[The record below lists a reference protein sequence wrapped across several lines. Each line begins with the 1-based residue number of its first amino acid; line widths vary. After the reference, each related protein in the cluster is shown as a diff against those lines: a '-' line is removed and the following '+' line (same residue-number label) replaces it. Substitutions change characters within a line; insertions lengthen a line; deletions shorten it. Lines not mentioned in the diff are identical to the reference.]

1 MRKSKF
7 RLITNFRLAI
17 QLLIFK
23 DAFFFTFK
31 KFFFISPLTVFL
43 PICTVQYSARKTS
56 WGTGFSITVH
66 AAHIWRRLLG
76 GGARAAIK
84 MSPELF

>member
-7 RLITNFRLAI
+7 RLITNFWLAI

-23 DAFFFTFK
+23 DAFFLLFN
-31 KFFFISPLTVFL
+31 FFFISPLTVFL